1 MYFNLA
7 LFGFLIILLSL
18 GTYFSAAE
26 MAFASL
32 NRARIKSL
40 TESPGKRGRRASKV
54 FDLYENHFDETI
66 STLLI
71 GNNLVAITSAT
82 VAVLLFTRLLGDIGY
97 FLATVVIS
105 AVVIV
110 FTDIIPK
117 SITKEQPE
125 NIAIFII
132 PMLGFFMKILSPL
145 TWSVVK
151 IKNRVSAKIVP
162 KQTEHTEDEQSLLS
176 QELVFMVEE
185 AEKGGTLGEDES
197 HLITNAIEFN
207 DVLAWDIHTPR
218 VNIVSMPITATVDE
232 AAALFLESGHSR
244 IPVYEDSL
252 DKVVGIVHLR
262 DFIKCV
268 VPKGDGSSL
277 AIRDVLTPAIFTVTS
292 ARVSDVLT
300 LLKKEK
306 HHMAIIADEYGGTE
320 GLITMEDILE
330 ELVGDIWD
338 ESDEII
344 EEFEKLDDGKYKV
357 LGNADIDKLFE
368 IFDIEEESESN
379 TVGGWI
385 MDELRR
391 VPEVGD
397 TFTSGKLV
405 VTVTKADGRRTEECI
420 VELAEDAAEDIEC
433 EVNL

>member
-1 MYFNLA
+1 MVFNLVLLA
-7 LFGFLIILLSL
+7 FLLILLSM
-18 GTYFSAAE
+18 GTFFSAAE
-26 MAFASL
+26 MAFSSL
-32 NRARIKSL
+32 NRARIKSFA
-40 TESPGKRGRRASKV
+40 EMSGKRGRRALKV
-54 FDLYENHFDETI
+54 SNLYENHFDETI

-82 VAVLLFTRLLGDIGY
+82 VSVALFVNIMERGGY
-97 FLATVVIS
+97 FVATVVIS
-105 AVVIV
+105 AVVII

-125 NIAIFII
+125 KVAIFVI
-132 PMLGFFMKILSPL
+132 PLLGIFMKILSPL
-145 TWSVVK
+145 TWCVVK
-151 IKNRVSAKIVP
+151 IKDRVSAKIVP
-162 KQTEHTEDEQSLLS
+162 KETEHTEDEQSLLS

-218 VNIVSMPITATVDE
+218 VNIVSMPVTTSIDE
-232 AAALFLESGHSR
+232 AAALFLQSGHSR

-262 DFIKCV
+262 DFIKCI
-268 VPKGDGSSL
+268 VPSGDVPPL
-277 AIRDVLTPAIFTVTS
+277 TIKDVLTPAIFTVTS

-344 EEFEKLDDGKYKV
+344 EEFVKLEEGKYKV
-357 LGNADIDKLFE
+357 LGNADVDKLFE

-397 TFTSGKLV
+397 SFTSGKLV

-420 VELAEDAAEDIEC
+420 VEVIEDAADEIDC

>member
-7 LFGFLIILLSL
+7 LLGFLIVLLSL

-40 TESPGKRGRRASKV
+40 TELPGKRGKRAASV
-54 FDLYENHFDETI
+54 SDLYENYFDETI

-105 AVVIV
+105 AVVII

-132 PMLGFFMKILSPL
+132 PLLGFFMKLLSPI
-145 TWSVVK
+145 TWCVVK
-151 IKNRVSAKIVP
+151 IKDRVSAKIVP
-162 KQTEHTEDEQSLLS
+162 KQTEHAEDEQTLLS

-218 VNIVSMPITATVDE
+218 VDIVSMPITASVGE
-232 AAALFLESGHSR
+232 AASLFLESGHSR

-252 DKVVGIVHLR
+252 DSIVGIVHLR
-262 DFIKCV
+262 DFIKCM
-268 VPKGDGSSL
+268 VPVGEGPGLTIK
-277 AIRDVLTPAIFTVTS
+277 DVLAPAVFTVTS
-292 ARVSDVLT
+292 AKVTDVLT

-306 HHMAIIADEYGGTE
+306 SQMAIIADEYGGTE
-320 GLITMEDILE
+320 GLVTMEDILE
-330 ELVGDIWD
+330 QLVGDIWD

-344 EEFEKLDDGKYKV
+344 EEFVKLEEGKVKA
-357 LGNADIDKLFE
+357 LGSADVDKLFE

-397 TFTSGKLV
+397 TFTSGKLT
-405 VTVTKADGRRTEECI
+405 VTVTKADGRRMEECI
-420 VELAEDAAEDIEC
+420 VE
-433 EVNL
+433 VVK